1 MMAIEASTDERKI
14 YTALQT
20 IIDAMLEFDQDTRER
35 MLRTVSTFFGIAPQ
49 FQPQPQELMP
59 SARKHTVPAF
69 SNREDLSPKDFLVQ
83 KKPKTDVERVAC
95 LAFYLTH
102 YRSTAHFK
110 TIDLSK
116 LNTEAAQ
123 LKFTNAS
130 NSLNNAV
137 KSGFLVPSV
146 SGAKQL
152 SAAGEK
158 FVDHLPDRT
167 MVRKVM
173 SELSP
178 RRKKRNVAKDPNLLS
193 KSQGTLRNE

>member
-1 MMAIEASTDERKI
+1 MSIDSSTDERKT
-14 YTALQT
+14 YKAVQT

-49 FQPQPQELMP
+49 PSIQPREHLP
-59 SARKHTVPAF
+59 SDKEYSTPSF

-83 KKPKTDVERVAC
+83 KKPRSDVERVAC

-102 YRSTAHFK
+102 YRSSAHFK
-110 TIDLSK
+110 TMDINK

-123 LKFTNAS
+123 VKFSNAS

-167 MVRKVM
+167 TARKVM

-178 RRKKRNVAKDPNLLS
+178 RRKKRIPAKDTTSSSNN
-193 KSQGTLRNE
+193 QGN